1 MTVYAL
7 GNGQIHVTCFIVMSE
22 TRPAVSP
29 RYLCVCVYSVI
40 TECYF
45 FSLYNEYSVSYLI
58 IFVNSKVMKVFLVK
72 SFIVLPFTF
81 TSVVHLVWIFVFG
94 EKVGIRAHFWIS
106 G

>member
-1 MTVYAL
+1 M
-7 GNGQIHVTCFIVMSE
+7 
-22 TRPAVSP
+22 
-29 RYLCVCVYSVI
+29 
-40 TECYF
+40 
-45 FSLYNEYSVSYLI
+45 SYLI

>member
-7 GNGQIHVTCFIVMSE
+7 GNGQVHVTCFIVMSE

-72 SFIVLPFTF
+72 SFIVLPFT
-81 TSVVHLVWIFVFG
+81 SVVHLVWIFVFG